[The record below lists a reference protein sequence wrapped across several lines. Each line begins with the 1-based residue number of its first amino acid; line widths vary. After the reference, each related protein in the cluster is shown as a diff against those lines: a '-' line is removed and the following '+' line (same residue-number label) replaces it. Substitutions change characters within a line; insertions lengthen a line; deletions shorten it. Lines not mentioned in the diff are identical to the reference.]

1 MGARASPTV
10 TNMAPEKVG
19 FPGPAPARQPSPA
32 RRPRLAPPGGE
43 RMGGPLTVQR
53 KEQQRRQRGAPTS
66 HPGAAGSAP
75 AARLA
80 PRRSSRG
87 AGRALGAPGAAGTSQ
102 TILLAA
108 ARPAG
113 LGRWDLQTK
122 QARLPRRPAPQRLSC
137 AQVRPG
143 LAGLAPR
150 RHGHLALPQDPPAPR
165 AAWGQPLPPTLA
177 RLLGRQPGCGSA
189 QRRPLAP
196 LGLPGN
202 RGSGATPGGPPAERA
217 RRAAGAAL
225 ATCEPK
231 RPLPARLRERRGP
244 KAGVLLA
251 GSQGPSPA
259 RIHSPDPW

>member
-1 MGARASPTV
+1 
-10 TNMAPEKVG
+10 
-19 FPGPAPARQPSPA
+19 
-32 RRPRLAPPGGE
+32 
-43 RMGGPLTVQR
+43 MGGPLTVQR
-53 KEQQRRQRGAPTS
+53 EEQQRRQRGAATS

-75 AARLA
+75 AARPA
-80 PRRSSRG
+80 PRRGSRG
-87 AGRALGAPGAAGTSQ
+87 AGRARGALGAARTSQ
-102 TILLAA
+102 TSLLAA
-108 ARPAG
+108 VRPAG
-113 LGRWDLQTK
+113 LGRWDLQTR
-122 QARLPRRPAPQRLSC
+122 QARLPRRRASQRLSC

-189 QRRPLAP
+189 PRRPLAP

-202 RGSGATPGGPPAERA
+202 RGSSATPGGPPAERA
-217 RRAAGAAL
+217 RRAAGAAV
-225 ATCEPK
+225 ATCELK

-259 RIHSPDPW
+259 RIHSQDPW